1 MFEYG
6 YSYSYTLFFCC
17 VQYSNTTFLKTKIMR
32 AIIEKKTCFVEVN
45 EKFAELVSTTYI
57 LGIPIYRDSKNITAP
72 YGTEYSLD
80 EKEIKSYYVSQI
92 LLGAIRYR
100 H

>member
-1 MFEYG
+1 MKLSNKKGVIYLI
-6 YSYSYTLFFCC
+6 TQ
-17 VQYSNTTFLKTKIMR
+17 VQYKTFN
-32 AIIEKKTCFVEVN
+32 IIN